1 MDILIQF
8 FSDKT
13 WLCTYL
19 WYWNINLFIVMKN
32 THKIIT
38 YCTIEWVCYM
48 YLTNLCYCIWN
59 LIYLKR
65 NKWPH
70 QFELFYG
77 EEKLYLGS
85 WKIMMLNRIHVLYH
99 KSLSNWLLKG
109 VSNPVH
115 FDISPK
121 LKSCFSCHVIHTDSA
136 CFKYLL

>member
-1 MDILIQF
+1 
-8 FSDKT
+8 
-13 WLCTYL
+13 
-19 WYWNINLFIVMKN
+19 MKN

-38 YCTIEWVCYM
+38 YCTIECVCYM

-77 EEKLYLGS
+77 EEKLYVGS

-109 VSNPVH
+109 VTQFILIYLVSWRVVFLVMWYILILHVLNIYYSSGKMPVV
-115 FDISPK
+115 FISIWWASFEWY
-121 LKSCFSCHVIHTDSA
+121 LHVA
-136 CFKYLL
+136 FVL